1 MKKFFLFLATLM
13 LGFGQLFADEVT
25 FSVSDLK
32 ATLPASNTNIS
43 LPYKW
48 KTSPYHVTATI
59 AKTDGTE
66 ATLGVSTVIALDANY
81 QITVAVA
88 GAGSLNSVKFTTNP
102 ATQKANATA
111 SKGTFASGTWTPDQN
126 EKTNTVTFTCTGNFR
141 LTRID
146 VDYTPDEGYTPDP
159 SVDPNAPIEATQ
171 IDNVS
176 SYEGNDPYVYDATA
190 FKFYALNNLGKYEEY
205 GVFNK
210 VSTLK
215 SPGLKDAELDYIQT
229 TKAEA
234 YFKTGYIPKT
244 NTRVVAKALVG
255 SKGQGG
261 NWRALFGTGYD
272 DGGWKDRFCLFT
284 NTNND
289 FIAINVE
296 NEVFG
301 ASIYDRIANYELDAS
316 TGKGIVYDADG
327 TTVLRTIQGEPKT
340 SDCLTEM
347 YIFAQ
352 NKTVPG
358 KNEIVDCK
366 NPTVTLFGM
375 QIYEGE
381 TLVKNYVPFVNAE
394 GVVGLKET
402 VSDEFIAPSGGDV
415 QSGSVT
421 SYEGKIVRLLT
432 DNHVYQFTG
441 GTWVDK
447 GAMTMEE
454 LANADYKNMNN
465 WKTNDGHTGVFKDHI
480 QYEAEGNNFIS
491 PYIGTGGHEPLMTKV
506 DVNKGED
513 YCFSFKASHP
523 KYWSWGGQD
532 HMVHAS
538 VWNGYDLGTD
548 KTYRYIGD
556 DNNNILASFAF
567 QYQTEVTD
575 LPVVMDFTAA
585 QSTETLIIQFGDGE
599 DNDHNFWWRFN
610 DVKVAKYVYPVAY
623 QEIITADPN
632 KYTSLEY
639 IENVSAARE
648 NAYTLPY
655 SPVTN
660 TQIDIKFKLNDTSN
674 GWSAIFSGRNKGAGT
689 GISLYM
695 NGNDR
700 AHFGYFTG
708 GTTGDGDYFADFSL
722 NTVYN
727 VIADVTKLQWST
739 DDGATWNE
747 KGTGN
752 SVTNATSRNLSLFAN
767 PENDNPMRGPI
778 YYCKISEN
786 GETIY
791 DFKPVMRHDGVFG
804 FYDKASQTFV
814 MPAQGKLDGY
824 GFAKLDDQ
832 SYLTYNKETRIVI
845 VGSTAQFLPDAQNL
859 DGATYTWT
867 SSDESKATVAADG
880 TVTGKAAGKV
890 TITVTTDADQGWTA
904 SYELT
909 VSEPNYVR
917 RDANGV
923 GYAIVTG
930 GNGWND
936 SPLSALLDNNAD
948 TKFGC
953 SGTGDAWAIMIA
965 SEPVA
970 VQQYS
975 FVTGAD
981 TYNYPARNPRSWKL
995 EGSNDN
1001 QNWTVI
1007 DEHNDFDAYKIH
1019 SVNKEEFEFPV
1030 NGTETYK
1037 FFKFS
1042 ATSTGDGFQLGEF
1055 WINPQAHN
1063 YAENDELRVE
1073 PTCTAEGKVVYECDD
1088 CHALYVKPID
1098 PTGHTYTNGICTCGA
1113 KVSEP
1118 VLLANG
1124 QNNPYAIKFRHKA
1137 GVSDNEFEDIEEGW
1151 NTADFDDSAWDELVM
1166 PIGGNGYDGGARS
1179 GAKYNTLWFND
1190 YNTYWFRR
1198 TFWVDDPS
1206 TISKLTVKALH
1217 DDDYAIFVNGTKVFA
1232 RTGWTDGTNWEATEV
1247 NPALLV
1253 PGQNVLAV
1261 YVEQNWGGA
1270 YCDFSLEAKVGAT
1283 VEVTDAGYAT
1293 FVAPFDVDFTGADV
1307 TAHAATLNGNYVKLS
1322 DAVTT
1327 VPAGTAVVVQAA
1339 EGTYRVPVTTNAVNN
1354 VANELVASDGVAADG
1369 TQYIL
1374 AKVDNKAGFAQ
1385 ATPASTIP
1393 AGKGYIVI
1401 KAAQEVKAFY
1411 PFDGDDETAIDN
1423 VSVPVN
1429 DAAIYNLAGQ
1439 RVSKMQKGINIVNG
1453 RKVLY

>member
-1 MKKFFLFLATLM
+1 MKKFFLLLTTLV

-25 FSVSDLK
+25 FSASELRESL
-32 ATLPASNTNIS
+32 LPSGNTNVS
-43 LPYKW
+43 LPYTW
-48 KTSPYHVTATI
+48 KVSPYHVSVTI
-59 AKTDGTE
+59 AKKDGTTG
-66 ATLGVSTVIALDANY
+66 TLGIAAPANLTNCTLTINIAGAGTLDGVSVTAPTGVNALDA
-81 QITVAVA
+81 
-88 GAGSLNSVKFTTNP
+88 SS
-102 ATQKANATA
+102 
-111 SKGTFASGTWTPDQN
+111 GTYNNGTWTP
-126 EKTNTVTFTCTGNFR
+126 EGATHSVTFTPTGNFR
-141 LTRID
+141 MSSLT
-146 VDYTPDEGYTPDP
+146 VNYTPDETVNPDVP
-159 SVDPNAPIEATQ
+159 VDPNAPIKATQ
-171 IDNVS
+171 TDNIS

-190 FKFYALNNLGKYEEY
+190 YKYYALNDQGKYEEY

-215 SPGLKDAELDYIQT
+215 SEGLKDSELDYIQT
-229 TKAEA
+229 TSANA

-244 NTRVVAKALVG
+244 NTRVIAKALVG
-255 SKGQGG
+255 SRGQGG
-261 NWRALFGTGYD
+261 NWRALFGTGYYQ
-272 DGGWKDRFCLFT
+272 DGWRDRFCLFT

-289 FIAINVE
+289 FIAINVN
-296 NEVFG
+296 NEVLG
-301 ASIYDRIANYELDAS
+301 AAIYDRIANYELDAA
-316 TGKGIVYDADG
+316 TGLGKVYDADG
-327 TTVLRTIQGEPKT
+327 STVLRTIVGEPK
-340 SDCLTEM
+340 SDDCLTEM
-347 YIFAQ
+347 YILAQ

-358 KNEIVDCK
+358 EGEIVDCK

-447 GAMTMEE
+447 GAMTMKE
-454 LANADYKNMNN
+454 LASTDYKDMRT
-465 WKTNDGHTGVFKDHI
+465 WKTNDNHTGVFDGKI
-480 QYEAEGNNFIS
+480 TYTEEGNNFIN
-491 PYIGTGGHEPLMTKV
+491 PYVGTGGHEPLMTKI
-506 DVNKGED
+506 DVNKGDD

-538 VWNGYDLGTD
+538 VWNGYDLGTSG
-548 KTYRYIGD
+548 TYRYIGD

-585 QSTETLIIQFGDGE
+585 QTTETLIIQFGDGE
-599 DNDHNFWWRFN
+599 DGEHGFWWRFN

-623 QEIITADPN
+623 QEIIAADPN
-632 KYTSLEY
+632 KYTPLEY
-639 IENVSAARE
+639 IENKSAARE

-660 TQIDIKFKLNDTSN
+660 TQIDIKFKVNDTST
-674 GWSAIFSGRNKGAGT
+674 GWSAIFCGRNKDAGT

-708 GTTGDGDYFADFSL
+708 GTRGEGDNFADFRL

-778 YYCKISEN
+778 YYCKISES
-786 GETIY
+786 GKVIY
-791 DFKPVMRHDGVFG
+791 NFKPVIRHDGVFG
-804 FYDKASQTFV
+804 FYDDASQTFV

-824 GFAKLDDQ
+824 GYKKLEDQ
-832 SYLTYNKETRIVI
+832 AYITFNQDLRIVV
-845 VGSTAQFLPDAQNL
+845 VGTTAQFLPDAQNL

-923 GYAIVTG
+923 GYAIITG
-930 GNGWND
+930 GNGWGD

-953 SGTGDAWAIMIA
+953 SNSGDAWAIMIA

-981 TYNYPARNPRSWKL
+981 TYGYPGRNPVSWKL

-1001 QNWTVI
+1001 QTWTVI
-1007 DEHNDFDAYKIH
+1007 DEQVKSYKLQAK
-1019 SVNKEEFEFPV
+1019 NKEEFEFFV

-1042 ATSTGDGFQLGEF
+1042 ATQLGDGFQMGEF
-1055 WINPQAHN
+1055 WINAQAHN
-1063 YAENDELRVE
+1063 YAENAELRVE
-1073 PTCTAEGKVVYECDD
+1073 ATCTKDGQVVYECDD
-1088 CHALYVKPID
+1088 CHALLSKPIEKA
-1098 PTGHTYTNGICTCGA
+1098 PHTYVDGVCKVCSA
-1113 KVSEP
+1113 KIAEVT
-1118 VLLANG
+1118 LLPTRGGDNT
-1124 QNNPYAIKFRHKA
+1124 PYYAKFRYA
-1137 GVSDNEFEDIEEGW
+1137 EGVSDAEYVDIEEGW
-1151 NTADFDDSAWDELVM
+1151 NTVDFNDSEWGELMM
-1166 PIGGNGYDGGARS
+1166 PLGSFGPYHTRWIGE
-1179 GAKYNTLWFND
+1179 YNTF
-1190 YNTYWFRR
+1190 WFRR
-1198 TFWVDDPS
+1198 DFFIEDPS
-1206 TISKLTVKALH
+1206 VIAKLTFKAVH
-1217 DDDYAIFVNGTKVFA
+1217 DDDYTVFVNGTKVVHEN
-1232 RTGWTDGTNWEATEV
+1232 GWTDGENDWRIIDV
-1247 NPALLV
+1247 DPSLLV
-1253 PGQNVLAV
+1253 AGQNVLAV
-1261 YVEQNWGGA
+1261 YVEQNFGGA
-1270 YCDFSLEAKVGAT
+1270 YCDFGLEAKVAAPVAVGET
-1283 VEVTDAGYAT
+1283 GYAT

-1322 DAVTT
+1322 DPVTK
-1327 VPAGTAVVVQAA
+1327 VPAGEAVIVKAN
-1339 EGTYRVPVTTNAVNN
+1339 EGTYRVPVTTDAVNN
-1354 VANELVASDGVAADG
+1354 IANELLASDGVTADG

-1374 AKVDNKAGFAQ
+1374 ANMDSKAGFAQ
-1385 ATPASTIP
+1385 ATPASVIP
-1393 AGKGYIVI
+1393 AGKGYLVI
-1401 KAAQEVKAFY
+1401 AGGSEVKAFY
-1411 PFDGDDETAIDN
+1411 PFEETETAIK
-1423 VSVPVN
+1423 SLTP
-1429 DAAIYNLAGQ
+1429 ALSEGEGAIYNMAGQ
-1439 RVSKMQKGINIVNG
+1439 RISKLQKGVNIVSG